1 MCELPPNPPK
11 NPPPDL
17 LPEAASAASDC
28 HLRTTSFAT
37 GRRWYDE
44 TSAAE
49 DTEGFLSTMHVLT
62 RRSIA
67 CTVEASITRQRARIA
82 LGRYTTSLP
91 TDVSFMMDE
100 VTMMTS
106 SAEPAS
112 SLMTR

>member
-1 MCELPPNPPK
+1 
-11 NPPPDL
+11 L

-37 GRRWYDE
+37 GRRWYAE
-44 TSAAE
+44 TRAAE
-49 DTEGFLSTMHVLT
+49 ATEGFLSTMHVLT
-62 RRSIA
+62 RRSMA
-67 CTVEASITRQRARIA
+67 WTVEASMTRHRARIA

-91 TDVSFMMDE
+91 TEVSFMMDD

>member
-1 MCELPPNPPK
+1 
-11 NPPPDL
+11 
-17 LPEAASAASDC
+17 
-28 HLRTTSFAT
+28 
-37 GRRWYDE
+37 
-44 TSAAE
+44 
-49 DTEGFLSTMHVLT
+49 MHVLT

-67 CTVEASITRQRARIA
+67 CTVEASITLQSARIA